1 MAASQRQPGRT
12 NASASSELRMSR
24 SPQALMTPGRPN
36 GGALSSRTTTQRCS
50 ANSSASRKFSHSSR
64 TQGCA
69 PRSNNL
75 SSHDAADN
83 RGDRAAQPHTTRWRS
98 LRRAASS
105 RKGFR
110 FSDEADC
117 VSPFVGSPSLSL
129 SSPSSERGDGSGVA
143 SSSHCVVA
151 PSKWRAARLLML
163 SSASGAAAS
172 TASAFAANLATPW
185 LLHLCSMRQP
195 QRSAWRSAS
204 TTRGAQFNR
213 DAAPG
218 SAPRSWPVLNDAVD
232 AIDATTRHVRLLR
245 QLR

>member
-1 MAASQRQPGRT
+1 MPPRRATLIAASQRQPGRT
-12 NASASSELRMSR
+12 NASASNVEDMSR
-24 SPQALMTPGRPN
+24 SPQALMTPGRPK
-36 GGALSSRTTTQRCS
+36 GGARSSRTTTQRCS
-50 ANSSASRKFSHSSR
+50 ANSSASRKCSHSSR

-69 PRSNNL
+69 PRSNSL
-75 SSHDAADN
+75 SSHDAAESL
-83 RGDRAAQPHTTRWRS
+83 GDKAAQPHTTRWRS

-105 RKGFR
+105 RKGLR
-110 FSDEADC
+110 FSDDVDC

-129 SSPSSERGDGSGVA
+129 SSPSSDRGEGSGVA

-172 TASAFAANLATPW
+172 TARAFAANLATPW

-204 TTRGAQFNR
+204 TTRGAQLSR

-218 SAPRSWPVLNDAVD
+218 SAPNNWPQANVARS
-232 AIDATTRHVRLLR
+232 
-245 QLR
+245 